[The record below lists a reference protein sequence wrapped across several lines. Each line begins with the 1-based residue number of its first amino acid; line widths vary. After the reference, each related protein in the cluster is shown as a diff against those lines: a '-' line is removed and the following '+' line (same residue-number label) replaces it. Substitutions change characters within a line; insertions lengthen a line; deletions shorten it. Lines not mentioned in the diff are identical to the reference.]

1 MLEVNNFNAIRIS
14 LASPEQIRDW
24 SKGEVTKPETIN
36 YRTLRP
42 EKDGLFDE
50 RIFGPSRDWECYCG
64 KYKRIRYKGIICD
77 KCGVEVTRAKV
88 RRERMGHIQLASPV
102 SHIWYFKGTPS
113 RLGILLDISPR
124 NLERIL
130 YFALY
135 IVTWVDE
142 DARARLLQQLDEEA
156 EGRGGQGGR
165 ALTEMEDQLRADLN
179 RRTDELN
186 ESLATFKAEREE
198 ERTAVTAR
206 LVEAQQATDEQMK
219 ALGKEPAADPV
230 VYEPTGEIIVAA
242 GDKADKAAATRLNK
256 AAAAEVERVNTE
268 IQEREKLQEDQVSR
282 EIEDGRLQLDATL
295 EAERERLRGE
305 AEGTKEDIRRARDEI
320 NRIQPGLMLPETSL
334 DGFNFR
340 DLDRKYGTG
349 VRGGAR
355 LFGAG
360 MGAEAVREL
369 IQRMELEEL
378 GQRLHSEVR
387 TSSGQRRKKAIKRLR
402 LIEAFRRS
410 GNRPEWMI
418 LSVLPVIP
426 PDLRPMVQ
434 LDGGR
439 FATSDLNDLYRRV
452 INRNNRLKRLLELG
466 APEIIIR
473 NEKRMLQEACDA
485 LIDNGRRGRSIVG
498 TGNHRLK
505 SLSDMLKGK
514 QGRFR
519 QNLLGKRVD
528 YSGRSVIVVGPELK
542 LHQCGLPKKMALELF
557 KPFVM
562 RQLVER
568 SLAHN
573 IKSAKRIVERASSRP
588 EVWDVLEEVIA
599 DHPVLLNRAPTLHR
613 LGIQAFMPVLVEGS
627 AIQIHPLV
635 CFAFNADFDGDQM
648 AVHVPLSRA
657 AQEEAKRMMLS
668 TANLLSPSDGGPVVA
683 PTQDMVLGCYYL
695 TIEREQTQG
704 TDPIA
709 RFADEQEALLAYDVG
724 QIDTRQDV
732 ELANHHVPRL
742 ELHSPIEVTVRTWD
756 EAAGDVVEEAIRT
769 TVGRVL
775 FNQVLPD
782 RLRYLNK
789 PMNRTALRELVAD
802 CYRLL
807 GPIETAHLV
816 DGIKQIGFHY
826 ATRGGMT
833 IAVDDITVPPQKAN
847 LLKEADDAV
856 EAIDRQFQ
864 RGLITEDERYE
875 QVVDVWKRTTQQ
887 VSDQMME
894 ALDPTGAVTMMTSSG
909 ARGNK
914 GNIGQLGGMRGLM
927 ADPTGRIIDVPV
939 RSNFREGMTVLEYFI
954 STHGARKGLADTA
967 LRTADSGYLTR
978 RLVDVAQD
986 VITREDDCG
995 TEEGTWITRAETE
1008 EFAPEQDAFQRRMVG
1023 RYAASTVTDPK
1034 SRKKGGEPIVE
1045 RNQEI
1050 TEAIAE
1056 RIVEAGVEE
1065 VLVRS
1070 PLTCQSRHGVC
1081 RACYGRNLATGQLVG
1096 IGEAVGIIA
1105 AQSIGEPGT
1114 QLTMR
1119 TFHTGGVA
1127 GLDIT
1132 AGLPRVEELFEA
1144 RMPKGKAEISH
1155 IDGVVEIIQGE
1166 NGARRVK
1173 VTSREEFDTPLRIG
1187 KRHEVLVAEG
1197 DLVEA
1202 NQVVARHEAKDG
1214 LVDEIRAP
1222 DAGLM
1227 VRANDGLRVR
1237 SEDVVEREYAIPH
1250 NAKLLVENGQLV
1262 RAGDP
1267 ITDGPINPQ
1276 EYLETRGRDA
1286 VQRYLVKEVQRV
1298 YRSQGVTINDK
1309 HIEIIV
1315 RQMLRK
1321 VRIDQPGD
1329 SEQLPFEL
1337 VDKFDF
1343 EELNNQVMAEGG
1355 EPSTAETVLL
1365 GVTKASLNTAS
1376 FLAAASFQETTR
1388 VLTEAAINGAK
1399 DKLLGLKE
1407 NVIIGKLIPAGTGAP
1422 QNLAAARAAARR
1434 AAAEAL
1440 AGGELPEGFGEE
1452 EINIFLAEAQ
1462 ARAEAEAAASGE
1474 YNPLLGEAQAREGDA
1489 DGIDDDNP
1497 FLAQDEEEEAD
1508 EELEPTPEDLAEE
1521 SETPA

>member
-1 MLEVNNFNAIRIS
+1 MLEVNNFSAIRIS
-14 LASPEQIRDW
+14 LASPDQIREW

-36 YRTLRP
+36 YRTLKP

-50 RIFGPSRDWECYCG
+50 RIFGPTKDWECYCG

-77 KCGVEVTRAKV
+77 KCGVEVTRSKV

-135 IVTWVDE
+135 IVTHVDE
-142 DARARLLQQLDEEA
+142 DARKRALATIEEEA
-156 EGRGGQGGR
+156 QGRGGEAGER
-165 ALTEMEDQLRADLN
+165 LAVLEDELRSNVN
-179 RRTDELN
+179 RQKDELN
-186 ESLATFKAEREE
+186 AELARTKADLESQRAARTEE
-198 ERTAVTAR
+198 IAA
-206 LVEAQQATDEQMK
+206 AAQATE
-219 ALGKEPAADPV
+219 ALLAELGTGTAEDAVAFA
-230 VYEPTGEIIVAA
+230 PTGEVIVAA
-242 GDKADKAAATRLNK
+242 GGKGGKDATARLRKVVSEYSEQVNADLQQREADEERA
-256 AAAAEVERVNTE
+256 VEQKIADLSSGVDETL
-268 IQEREKLQEDQVSR
+268 QHERSGLQEQAQGLKD
-282 EIEDGRLQLDATL
+282 EL
-295 EAERERLRGE
+295 
-305 AEGTKEDIRRARDEI
+305 RARRDQLESIKPMMTLGENEYRVLDE
-320 NRIQPGLMLPETSL
+320 L
-334 DGFNFR
+334 
-340 DLDRKYGTG
+340 YGASAKAG
-349 VRGGAR
+349 RV
-355 LFGAG
+355 FSAG
-360 MGAEAVREL
+360 MGAEAVRE
-369 IQRMELEEL
+369 IISRMDLEEL
-378 GQRLHSEVR
+378 ARSLHVEVR

-410 GNRPEWMI
+410 GTRPDWMI

-485 LIDNGRRGRSIVG
+485 LIDNGRRGRAIAG

-562 RQLVER
+562 RQLVEKGF
-568 SLAHN
+568 AHN
-573 IKSAKRIVERASSRP
+573 IKSAKRIVERVRP
-588 EVWDVLEEVIA
+588 EVWDVLEDVIK

-635 CFAFNADFDGDQM
+635 CTAFNADFDGDQM
-648 AVHVPLSRA
+648 AVHVPLSTA
-657 AQEEAKRMMLS
+657 AQEEARTMMLS
-668 TANLLSPSDGGPVVA
+668 TANLLSPADGSPVVA

-695 TIEREQTQG
+695 TMDVAHPRSKKPVRSFASEDEAILAYQLREKTAATLHEIIDVEVQVWDAETEQLRIER
-704 TDPIA
+704 
-709 RFADEQEALLAYDVG
+709 R
-724 QIDTRQDV
+724 
-732 ELANHHVPRL
+732 
-742 ELHSPIEVTVRTWD
+742 
-756 EAAGDVVEEAIRT
+756 RT
-769 TVGRVL
+769 TIGRVI
-775 FNQVLPD
+775 FNQILPD
-782 RLRYLNK
+782 QLRFHDTVMKRSDLK
-789 PMNRTALRELVAD
+789 ELVD
-802 CYRLL
+802 RCYRDL
-807 GPIETAHLV
+807 GPEETAHLV
-816 DGIKQIGFHY
+816 DGIKSVGFEF

-833 IAVDDITVPPQKAN
+833 IGLFDIEIPKDKAAR
-847 LLKEADDAV
+847 LVTADERVA
-856 EAIDRQFQ
+856 EIDRQFQ

-875 QVVDVWKRTTQQ
+875 QVVDVWKDTTDDL
-887 VSDQMME
+887 SNEMMKS
-894 ALDPTGAVTMMTSSG
+894 LDPAGPVTMMTASG

-914 GNIGQLGGMRGLM
+914 GNIGQLGAMRGLM
-927 ADPTGRIIDVPV
+927 ADPSGRIIDVPV
-939 RSNFREGMTVLEYFI
+939 RSNFREGMSVLEYFI

-995 TEEGTWITRAETE
+995 TEEGSWIIRSESSDE
-1008 EFAPEQDAFQRRMVG
+1008 KGAFQRRLVG
-1023 RYAASTVTDPK
+1023 RLAAAALPDPSVK
-1034 SRKKGGEPIVE
+1034 VKKGEEPPILVE
-1045 RNQEI
+1045 RNEMI
-1050 TEAIAE
+1050 TEEAAG
-1056 RIVEAGVEE
+1056 RIDEAGIDE

-1070 PLTCQSRHGVC
+1070 PLTCEARYGVC
-1081 RACYGRNLATGQLVG
+1081 RACYGRNLATGEMVG
-1096 IGEAVGIIA
+1096 TGEAVGIIA

-1144 RMPKGKAEISH
+1144 RIPKGKAEISH
-1155 IDGVVEIIQGE
+1155 IDGIVEIIRGD
-1166 NGARRVK
+1166 GMTKVK
-1173 VTSREEFDTPLRIG
+1173 VVSTEVYDTTLSLPKG
-1187 KRHEVLVAEG
+1187 AEQLAAAG
-1197 DLVEA
+1197 DTVTA
-1202 NQVVARHEAKDG
+1202 GQVIARHGSNGTATDVAAPVGGFLVKTADG
-1214 LVDEIRAP
+1214 LV
-1222 DAGLM
+1222 
-1227 VRANDGLRVR
+1227 VRA
-1237 SEDVVEREYAIPH
+1237 EDVVEREYLIPH
-1250 NAKLLVENGQLV
+1250 NAKLLVENGQQI
-1262 RAGDP
+1262 RAGDA

-1276 EYLETRGRDA
+1276 EYLDTRGKDA
-1286 VQRYLVKEVQRV
+1286 VQRYLVKEVQKV
-1298 YRSQGVTINDK
+1298 YKSQGVTINDK

-1329 SEQLPFEL
+1329 VDLLPTEL
-1337 VDKFDF
+1337 VDRLEF
-1343 EELNNQVMAEGG
+1343 EEHNNQVLAEGG
-1355 EPSTAETVLL
+1355 EPATAQTVLL
-1365 GVTKASLNTAS
+1365 GVTKASLNTSS

-1399 DKLLGLKE
+1399 DHLIGLKE
-1407 NVIIGKLIPAGTGAP
+1407 NVIIGKLIPAGSGAP
-1422 QNLAAARAAARR
+1422 ANVAARKERERR
-1434 AAAEAL
+1434 AALEAL
-1440 AGGELPEGFGEE
+1440 AGEALEGLGE
-1452 EINIFLAEAQ
+1452 
-1462 ARAEAEAAASGE
+1462 SE
-1474 YNPLLGEAQAREGDA
+1474 YNPFLEDGTDRGARRRDRRAGARGEIAGGDGA
-1489 DGIDDDNP
+1489 GDEDGDVNP
-1497 FLAQDEEEEAD
+1497 FLADGASPAGNEDDEANPFLSEEGEA
-1508 EELEPTPEDLAEE
+1508 EKEDA
-1521 SETPA
+1521 PA